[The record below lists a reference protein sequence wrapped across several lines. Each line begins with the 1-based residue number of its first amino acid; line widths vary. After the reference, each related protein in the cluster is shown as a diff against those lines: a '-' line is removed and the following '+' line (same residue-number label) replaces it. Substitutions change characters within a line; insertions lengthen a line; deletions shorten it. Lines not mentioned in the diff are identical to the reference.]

1 MNRFKYIIESIKT
14 NYKFWIALW
23 VSLFIIS
30 SENILDTILTFIII
44 MLFFYYIHYANHYY
58 DIYPFNAVHLYHHD
72 NDNIFSYILE
82 IILEFIWI
90 ISFIIGKITI
100 KNFFNINFTFLNSYL
115 VIFFYLI
122 YTTVHNINYTIFH
135 VNNVHEY
142 HHKDQKK
149 NIGPDICDL
158 IFNTKHDYVNN
169 IENTQH
175 YIPNIILSL
184 LAVLLLK
191 YLNNIIN
198 DNILISNIL
207 ILIYFILY
215 VLLGLGTYIIVFY
228 DIDKYFNENFKKF
241 SNF

>member
-1 MNRFKYIIESIKT
+1 M
-14 NYKFWIALW
+14 
-23 VSLFIIS
+23 
-30 SENILDTILTFIII
+30 
-44 MLFFYYIHYANHYY
+44 
-58 DIYPFNAVHLYHHD
+58 
-72 NDNIFSYILE
+72 FSYILE

-90 ISFIIGKITI
+90 ISFIISKITI

-158 IFNTKHDYVNN
+158 IFNTKHDCVNN

-184 LAVLLLK
+184 LAVLVLK

-198 DNILISNIL
+198 DNILISNML

-228 DIDKYFNENFKKF
+228 DIDKYFDENFKKF